1 MPGVGADWDSRHI
14 PLAVEV
20 CECVSVCWYR
30 PSVIIYWDSSCFLAF
45 LLSVAAL
52 ARFRPGLSRPSTDG
66 AGVARPP
73 FSFSFLSAAGFFF
86 PKSNPRDAI
95 FSDAVNSNGGRNFW
109 LHRPG
114 GWKADG
120 RRMGG
125 GWEADGRRMGG
136 G

>member
-1 MPGVGADWDSRHI
+1 MCVGIVHLSLFI
-14 PLAVEV
+14 GIL
-20 CECVSVCWYR
+20 
-30 PSVIIYWDSSCFLAF
+30 LAF

-66 AGVARPP
+66 AGVARLFPSPSSPP
-73 FSFSFLSAAGFFF
+73 PVFFF

-125 GWEADGRRMGG
+125 GWEADDWNWPPE
-136 G
+136 